1 MRNNAIKKVPKDFG
15 SAYVALKYQ
24 EQDDEVVS
32 TIRKDVTE
40 NTASEL
46 YDFSSDVLPE
56 TADYQD
62 DPETVDGEYVEV
74 EPEPEL
80 EPEEPPKS
88 KKKNRG
94 F

>member
-1 MRNNAIKKVPKDFG
+1 M
-15 SAYVALKYQ
+15 ALKYQ

-40 NTASEL
+40 NTGSEL
-46 YDFSSDVLPE
+46 YDFS
-56 TADYQD
+56 ADILAESADIQEEPD
-62 DPETVDGEYVEV
+62 TVDGEYVEV
-74 EPEPEL
+74 EPEL

-88 KKKNRG
+88 QKKNRG